1 MAKDKTVYYLGY
13 GSNMSVDYLIDRR
26 KVRPIESER
35 ALLDDYKLIMNME
48 GPNFLEPSFANI
60 KKEKGFQVE
69 GVLHKILETDLQKI
83 VNTEGENY
91 QLTNLLV
98 RTGKSRRK
106 ACTLIY
112 ITEEPKD
119 IPPSRRYMKILIN
132 AAKKSKLS
140 DGYIR
145 NLEKRPFVYYPI
157 LSEMMSL
164 RVYLWVWLRT

>member
-35 ALLDDYKLIMNME
+35 ALLDHYKLIMNME

-60 KKEKGFQVE
+60 KKEKGFQIE
-69 GVLHKILETDLQKI
+69 GVLHKISETDLQKI

-98 RTGKSRRK
+98 QTGNSRRR

-157 LSEMMSL
+157 LSEMMAL

>member
-1 MAKDKTVYYLGY
+1 MRFLHFPVLYFWRVYFPMGRRHSVNHYHYLPGLVKSRDRKSLDKSRL
-13 GSNMSVDYLIDRR
+13 R
-26 KVRPIESER
+26 KS
-35 ALLDDYKLIMNME
+35 
-48 GPNFLEPSFANI
+48 
-60 KKEKGFQVE
+60 FQVE
-69 GVLHKILETDLQKI
+69 GVLHKISETDLQKI

-119 IPPSRRYMKILIN
+119 IPPSRRYMKILVN
-132 AAKKSKLS
+132 AAKKSNLS
-140 DGYIR
+140 YGYIR

-157 LSEMMSL
+157 LSEIMSL